1 MSLTENTKSR
11 LLDDA
16 CMMIEDM
23 GGVSTLIDDLDE
35 FHKLRARM
43 REEHSYLMEKYPD
56 KWVAM
61 GKDGVLAVGESKSE
75 VFDEIETRGIHRSAA
90 LVEFVDT
97 DPVMLIL

>member
-1 MSLTENTKSR
+1 MSLTGNTKSR

-23 GGVSTLIDDLDE
+23 GGVSALIDDLDE

-61 GKDGVLAVGESKSE
+61 GKDGVLTVGESKGE
-75 VFDEIETRGIHRSAA
+75 VFDAIESRGIRRSAA
-90 LVEFVDT
+90 VVEFVDT
-97 DPVMLIL
+97 DPDILIL